1 MRAAGIREARQSL
14 SALLE
19 DVRDGHEI
27 VITDRGKPVARLV
40 PPLPLS
46 AKPFAGRGDLR
57 RGMPILRPPL
67 SDALVREPASLV
79 VLGKRRSRVRG
90 KAEEMRG
97 PIYLDPSALAK
108 LYLPEPESVDL
119 DRALR
124 GRRDL
129 TVSDLAV
136 TDLLAALAE
145 RQPSRKEASSMQKAR
160 LVLLGDLDSGMY
172 RRAEIA
178 PATHRAAERLLA
190 SARPPLRA
198 GEALHLALAM
208 TAGVA
213 TFLTYDA
220 RRAEAA
226 RALGLAAFP

>member
-19 DVRDGHEI
+19 DVRNGHEI

-40 PPLPLS
+40 PPQPLS
-46 AKPFAGRGDLR
+46 AKAFTGRGELR
-57 RGMPILRPPL
+57 RSMSVLRPPL
-67 SDALVREPASLV
+67 SRDLMREPGSLV
-79 VLGKRRSRVRG
+79 PGNRRARARG
-90 KAEEMRG
+90 KVGEIRG
-97 PIYLDPSALAK
+97 PVYLDASALAK
-108 LYLPEPESVDL
+108 LYLPEPESLAL

-136 TDLLAALAE
+136 TELLAALAE
-145 RQPSRKEASSMQKAR
+145 RRLATTGADPAPGAR
-160 LVLLGDLDSGMY
+160 SALLLDLDSGMY

-190 SARPPLRA
+190 TARPPLRSA
-198 GEALHLALAM
+198 DALHLALAM

-213 TFLTYDA
+213 TFLSYDA
-220 RRAEAA
+220 HRAEAA
-226 RALGLAAFP
+226 RGLGLIAFP

>member
-14 SALLE
+14 SVLLE
-19 DVRDGHEI
+19 DVRQGHEI

-57 RGMPILRPPL
+57 RRTPLFRPPL
-67 SDALVREPASLV
+67 SSRLQGQAPRPGRPAGEFGQRDVPGPVYLDASTLAMIYFREPQSDA
-79 VLGKRRSRVRG
+79 
-90 KAEEMRG
+90 
-97 PIYLDPSALAK
+97 IDH
-108 LYLPEPESVDL
+108 
-119 DRALR
+119 ALR

-136 TDLLAALAE
+136 TELLAALAGRRLAAGE
-145 RQPSRKEASSMQKAR
+145 TEGADAAR
-160 LVLLGDLDSGMY
+160 AALLGDLESGMY

-178 PATHRAAERLLA
+178 PATHRAAERLLV
-190 SARPPLRA
+190 SAAPPLGA
-198 GEALHLALAM
+198 GDALHLALAM

-213 TFLTYDA
+213 SFLTYDR
-220 RRAEAA
+220 RRAKAA
-226 RALGLAAFP
+226 GTLGLWALP